1 MNFLFLMQWTSLFG
15 HKTQSNAGRNNSQDN
30 YAMVGESDST
40 LQSSDAEDE
49 PLSYAKGSSFRR

>member
-1 MNFLFLMQWTSLFG
+1 MQWTSLFG